1 MRGGGAFVCASER
14 GKHKSRSRAI
24 TAARL
29 ETRECDECVL
39 SIAISPLFS
48 AHFVVLPLL
57 TPCLAVCLSKRRG
70 GGVLWCHYPVT
81 APHSSTSYCRERNRQ
96 RTPPSPLPLLNSLLS
111 FFFFFAFVSL
121 SFPLRRKGCVAL
133 PLTETPSHC
142 KRMSL
147 SHGKQSAFIMP
158 YQRGP
163 PSRSSGSRDTP
174 AQRMCLGPVAS
185 RGSRSMYPGNSAR
198 T

>member
-1 MRGGGAFVCASER
+1 M
-14 GKHKSRSRAI
+14 
-24 TAARL
+24 
-29 ETRECDECVL
+29 
-39 SIAISPLFS
+39 FS

-57 TPCLAVCLSKRRG
+57 TPTSRCLSVRGSG
-70 GGVLWCHYPVT
+70 GGGMDSWLLWCHYPVT
-81 APHSSTSYCRERNRQ
+81 APHSSTSYCRERNRR
-96 RTPPSPLPLLNSLLS
+96 RTPPNPHRPAAAPYFLY
-111 FFFFFAFVSL
+111 FFAFVSS
-121 SFPLRRKGCVAL
+121 SFPLRRKGCVPL

-158 YQRGP
+158 YQRRP

-185 RGSRSMYPGNSAR
+185 GGSRSTDPGNRAWTGGLFGEPPLDLSSGLWRRKAHYP
-198 T
+198 